1 MAMSLSVGILIPTM
15 GWRVKP
21 CWNKMFWLVVDLPL
35 WKIWKSVGMMTFP
48 TIGENKTCFK
58 PPTSVCFIFQGF
70 QNCFA
75 GIKQRNQRISK
86 EHRCAW
92 MVKPWL
98 LLVILLIETYCLCFH
113 STMCCRVV
121 ESMQRG
127 VLQLQRQTIRFVRL
141 YSNIW
146 CRKQNWSTLVNRPNA
161 GRQAVF
167 FPREGSIGFFWL
179 KCALLSL
186 WRSSCLTHHVCIPYS
201 WHTKTKSVASSC
213 KQKTTWTILHQ
224 LTSFKEAKVAKHPN
238 TQGLPIGH
246 IVSCLVDALQGARS
260 QCTLLFTPK

>member
-1 MAMSLSVGILIPTM
+1 MSLSVGILIPTM

-121 ESMQRG
+121 EVCNG
-127 VLQLQRQTIRFVRL
+127 VF
-141 YSNIW
+141 YN
-146 CRKQNWSTLVNRPNA
+146 CKDKQYASCDSTVIFDVGN
-161 GRQAVF
+161 
-167 FPREGSIGFFWL
+167 
-179 KCALLSL
+179 
-186 WRSSCLTHHVCIPYS
+186 
-201 WHTKTKSVASSC
+201 KTGP
-213 KQKTTWTILHQ
+213 L
-224 LTSFKEAKVAKHPN
+224 
-238 TQGLPIGH
+238 
-246 IVSCLVDALQGARS
+246 
-260 QCTLLFTPK
+260 